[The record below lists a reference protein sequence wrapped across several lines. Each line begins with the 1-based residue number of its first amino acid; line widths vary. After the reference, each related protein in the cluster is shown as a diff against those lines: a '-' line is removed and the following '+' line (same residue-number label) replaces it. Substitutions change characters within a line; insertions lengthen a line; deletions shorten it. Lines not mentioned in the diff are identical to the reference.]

1 MTAQRVLSS
10 PGGGTAAE
18 GSAVLGSSERSH
30 AMSDVPEADRPTDG
44 RAESAIHIDRRYKIF
59 AAIFAVVVLTFAAIS
74 IAVVIVTSS

>member
-1 MTAQRVLSS
+1 
-10 PGGGTAAE
+10 
-18 GSAVLGSSERSH
+18 
-30 AMSDVPEADRPTDG
+30 MSDVPEADRPTDG